1 MTVLKALKKMFGKS
15 EAEQLA
21 PVPSAPSHAAGHRN
35 DAPQAD
41 RPASVAA
48 PKPEPK
54 QPPQPATAAPIAAE
68 PARSEAPKP
77 ARPRRE
83 PKPKAPLIP
92 WKLEDFVVEPQE
104 GKTRFHDFKLSP
116 ELMHAIQD
124 LGFPYCTPIQA
135 QVLGYTLAGKD
146 AIGRAQTGTGKT
158 AAFLISIIT
167 QLLQTPP
174 PKERYMGEP
183 RALIIAPTRE
193 LVVQIAKDAADL
205 TKYTGLNVMTFV
217 GGMDFDKQLKHLEA
231 RHCDILVAT
240 PGRLLDF
247 NQRGDVHLDMVEVM
261 VLDEADRMLDMGFAE
276 DVQRLV
282 DECPNRQQ
290 TMLFSA
296 TTGGSG
302 LREMIAK
309 VLNNPEHLQL
319 NAVSQLN
326 STTRQQIITA
336 DHNQH
341 KEQIV
346 NWLLAN
352 ETYQKAIIFTNT
364 RAMADRIYGRLVAQ
378 EYKAFVLHGEKD
390 QKDRKLAIDRL
401 KQGGVKIL
409 VATDVAARGLDV
421 DGLDLVINFDMPR
434 SGDEYVHRI
443 GRTGRAG
450 NDGLAISLICHG
462 DWNLMSSIERYL
474 KQSFERRTIKEVK
487 GTYGGPKKVKASG
500 KAVGVKK
507 KKTDAKGDKKKT
519 AAKTPTKR
527 KSANRPKP
535 DSLVS
540 SDGMAPL
547 KRRKPAEPAA
557 E

>member
-1 MTVLKALKKMFGKS
+1 MSFASLGLS
-15 EAEQLA
+15 EALVRAIE
-21 PVPSAPSHAAGHRN
+21 AAGYTEPTPVQQR
-35 DAPQAD
+35 AI
-41 RPASVAA
+41 PAVLQGRDLMVA
-48 PKPEPK
+48 
-54 QPPQPATAAPIAAE
+54 
-68 PARSEAPKP
+68 
-77 ARPRRE
+77 
-83 PKPKAPLIP
+83 
-92 WKLEDFVVEPQE
+92 
-104 GKTRFHDFKLSP
+104 
-116 ELMHAIQD
+116 
-124 LGFPYCTPIQA
+124 
-135 QVLGYTLAGKD
+135 
-146 AIGRAQTGTGKT
+146 AQTGTGKT
-158 AAFLISIIT
+158 GGFALPILEKLFPNGHPDKS
-167 QLLQTPP
+167 Q
-174 PKERYMGEP
+174 RHGP
-183 RALIIAPTRE
+183 RQPRVLVLTPTRE
-193 LVVQIAKDAADL
+193 LAAQVHESFKLYARDLKFVSACVFGGVGTNPQVQAL
-205 TKYTGLNVMTFV
+205 
-217 GGMDFDKQLKHLEA
+217 A
-231 RHCDILVAT
+231 RGVDVLVAC
-240 PGRLLDF
+240 PGRLLDLAG
-247 NQRGDVHLDMVEVM
+247 QGSVDLSHVEIL
-261 VLDEADRMLDMGFAE
+261 VLDEADRMLDMGFAD

-282 DECPNRQQ
+282 DECTNRQQ

-326 STTRQQIITA
+326 STTRQQVITA

-352 ETYQKAIIFTNT
+352 ETYQKAIVFTNT

-421 DGLDLVINFDMPR
+421 DGLDMVINFDMPR

-507 KKTDAKGDKKKT
+507 KKTDGKGDKKKT

-527 KSANRPKP
+527 KSVNRPKP
-535 DSLVS
+535 DALVS